1 MAKKKAQPVVMKKE
15 ERMGFTITAE
25 MQMDAD
31 RAARRQVR
39 IAQGT
44 FARGGR
50 HGGSD
55 KANNRRDRKRA
66 KQQCRHGDDS

>member
-25 MQMDAD
+25 TLRKAD
-31 RAARRQVR
+31 NAARRKVR
-39 IAQGT
+39 IEQGT
-44 FARGGR
+44 FVRGGR

-55 KANNRRDRKRA
+55 EMNNRRERKRA
-66 KQQCRHGDDS
+66 KQQCRGGEYD